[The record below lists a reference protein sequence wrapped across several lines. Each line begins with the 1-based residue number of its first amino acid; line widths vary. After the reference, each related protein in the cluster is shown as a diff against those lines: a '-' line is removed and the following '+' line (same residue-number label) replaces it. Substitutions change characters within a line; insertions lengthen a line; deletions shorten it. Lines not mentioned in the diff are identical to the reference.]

1 MASRKMK
8 IIALITILAV
18 SLLLLGF
25 YGSPNEGF
33 ESGSEDATF
42 TLYYADWCP
51 HCKAIKPEFGS
62 FSNDGKG
69 TIKINGKVVGL
80 RMVEADKDAEKAK
93 GKPVKGYPT
102 FLLEKNGQFVEF
114 SGERNRNGW
123 KKFLED
129 NM

>member
-8 IIALITILAV
+8 TIALFTVLIVA
-18 SLLLLGF
+18 LLLLGF
-25 YGSPNEGF
+25 YGSPKEGF
-33 ESGSEDATF
+33 QSGSEDATF

-51 HCKAIKPEFGS
+51 HCKSIKPEFSS
-62 FSNDGKG
+62 FSNNGSG

-80 RMVEADKDAEKAK
+80 HMVEADKDAEKAK

-102 FLLEKNGQFVEF
+102 FLLEKNGQFTEF
-114 SGERNRNGW
+114 SGERNAAGW